1 RGENRQVEAGGED
14 ARAAGDR
21 LRPGPLA
28 LGAVEGGV
36 QTLEERERHGVHLAV
51 VERDL
56 GDVVRDPVANRV
68 GHGAPALSIGGT
80 VPPVNAKRAPVALG
94 PARRASRG
102 TCGASEAA
110 FCAAEGVAGGLA
122 CDGVSTTRT
131 SSRPQ
136 T

>member
-1 RGENRQVEAGGED
+1 
-14 ARAAGDR
+14 RAAGDHQ
-21 LRPGPLA
+21 RPGPLA

-94 PARRASRG
+94 PAHCASRG
-102 TCGASEAA
+102 TCGAYESA
-110 FCAAEGVAGGLA
+110 FCVAEAVAGGWLSH
-122 CDGVSTTRT
+122 GRSTNYHSSSHLRT
-131 SSRPQ
+131 TPA
-136 T
+136 